1 MSDVIQFP
9 GTKSEIELKHTH
21 YTKDNNDR
29 FGVAM
34 KTNEI
39 QISQAEQENFILATL
54 GNQKLMSREK
64 LAEFLWVAAYML
76 DSEQRHLPDVDLI
89 GLNYE

>member
-9 GTKSEIELKHTH
+9 VAKDDLKHTH
-21 YTKDNNDR
+21 YTKGEKDR
-29 FGVAM
+29 IGVAL

-39 QISQAEQENFILATL
+39 QIEQVEMDNFLLATL

-64 LAEFLWVAAYML
+64 LAEFLWVAAFMV
-76 DSEQRHLPDVDLI
+76 DSERRHLPEVDLVGI
-89 GLNYE
+89 NYE